1 MDVLDKLLAERHK
14 LMLAQS
20 FYDASVVLC
29 KAAELSSKFFG
40 DFAPQSFLPHFNYGK
55 ALIEV
60 ARLESLPIKP
70 PVEDID
76 ESDEEDEEEEE
87 QGEELQSKIE
97 EVEDQQ
103 QKEKTGEKGGE
114 KGTDECA
121 EERDGEQQD
130 EAEKASNE
138 MAEVT
143 LKTDNEEEEANED
156 GGDEDD
162 GQIAWESLEVA
173 RKISENQM
181 KSDEAKLWTE
191 RKSDVLVALG
201 DCMTVTENFPL
212 ALEEFT
218 SALAIRKELFGE
230 ADRRTAE
237 VYFWIGRTH
246 KLMDDFKTAAE
257 HFENAKKVLE
267 AVIAAKEREL
277 KERGE
282 ENCESLSHEIEE
294 LKDTVKG
301 VEEKV
306 QDAVDSIVQQR
317 KRDEAMKAML
327 QPLLMQVIS
336 ANGKTPSEVNDVTGM
351 LKRKA
356 VKRPLEMSE
365 AIAEDKA
372 EADVEQNAK
381 MPRNET
387 DDGKGEERPTK
398 D

>member
-1 MDVLDKLLAERHK
+1 VLDSCWPKTK

-70 PVEDID
+70 PMDDID
-76 ESDEEDEEEEE
+76 ESDEEDEGEEE
-87 QGEELQSKIE
+87 QGEELQSKNGTE
-97 EVEDQQ
+97 KEVVEDQQ
-103 QKEKTGEKGGE
+103 KTEEKGGE

-130 EAEKASNE
+130 EAEKADNE

-143 LKTDNEEEEANED
+143 LKTDNEEEEADED

-173 RKISENQM
+173 RKICENHM

-218 SALAIRKELFGE
+218 SALAIR
-230 ADRRTAE
+230 
-237 VYFWIGRTH
+237 
-246 KLMDDFKTAAE
+246 
-257 HFENAKKVLE
+257 
-267 AVIAAKEREL
+267 
-277 KERGE
+277 
-282 ENCESLSHEIEE
+282 
-294 LKDTVKG
+294 
-301 VEEKV
+301 
-306 QDAVDSIVQQR
+306 
-317 KRDEAMKAML
+317 
-327 QPLLMQVIS
+327 
-336 ANGKTPSEVNDVTGM
+336 
-351 LKRKA
+351 
-356 VKRPLEMSE
+356 
-365 AIAEDKA
+365 
-372 EADVEQNAK
+372 
-381 MPRNET
+381 
-387 DDGKGEERPTK
+387 
-398 D
+398 